1 MARRVPLS
9 SPASPKQLGPDL
21 DFRPGSYWPG
31 DSLRLAILGNIQ
43 GEARRRLL
51 EQALEAGDG
60 DFPPEGLLRPILEPG
75 LRDLLGKIHPNF
87 MGGEYL
93 PDYLPEEVE
102 IARVAMNST
111 TGDVISIRANQEED
125 GLLHYRVVD
134 EYAREFRLPLE
145 VSDLPLSTGQMIQLI
160 DGAEWDDTGLIL
172 PFLEVNCEYDDAERL
187 RDFIWVSSDFYP
199 DLAGHYRR
207 VTDAFLDSKVHLAEE
222 ESE

>member
-1 MARRVPLS
+1 M
-9 SPASPKQLGPDL
+9 
-21 DFRPGSYWPG
+21 
-31 DSLRLAILGNIQ
+31 
-43 GEARRRLL
+43 
-51 EQALEAGDG
+51 EAGDG

-102 IARVAMNST
+102 IARVARNST
-111 TGDVISIRANQEED
+111 TGDVISIRANLEEN

-134 EYAREFRLPLE
+134 EYAREFRLPHE
-145 VSDLPLSTGQMIQLI
+145 VSDLPLSTSQMIQLI

-199 DLAGHYRR
+199 ALAGHYRR
-207 VTDAFLDSKVHLAEE
+207 VSDAFLDSRVRPAEE
-222 ESE
+222 EGE